1 MAEISNLIEIAL
13 ALGYVPYYLL
23 AFIQIQ
29 WQHILC
35 DGT

>member
-1 MAEISNLIEIAL
+1 MAKISNLIEIDL

-35 DGT
+35 IAT